1 MILRLH
7 EYFGVPEEELKKRG
21 VLNGLLGIDNKL
33 FVDPTRLTF
42 AKTPEFE
49 KGRGEIEAYFADVI
63 RLLQLAKAPE
73 DIAWKEASRRLEF
86 RERQGVALG
95 YSHAK
100 DNGSGIGPDL
110 AQRLA
115 TRGWE
120 IVQLGITDPL
130 IFELIGLFEEDFG
143 PDRLSDMAIGILWV
157 RFLSYTDRISKD
169 LDLKPRATSTVGSKN
184 FELPITPWGKPMI
197 LVPSELLDPLPVALD
212 RSEIDQ
218 VAAFN
223 EALRTVWNKLIF
235 DASRRRISKADIRNI
250 FLKNPTALADLIK
263 VYREASRAG
272 YDFDSDPTGLFSWW
286 DAARN
291 TATQNPVEIDP
302 KKPKTVAEILHIL
315 DQIIRQFKKNV
326 EENRLYET
334 LYSDTGKPRNERY
347 SQLLFF
353 GTADAYCDANGI
365 ELSRE
370 ANAGNGPVDFKLSG
384 AGKVL
389 VELKL
394 SKNDLVHGYTVQ
406 LPAYMKSEGAD
417 DAVYVII
424 RVADPDLGIKS
435 VLELENTGTKEGKK
449 MPKVYVI
456 DGRPRP
462 SASKM

>member
-7 EYFGVPEEELKKRG
+7 EYFCVPEEELEKRG

-33 FVDPTRLTF
+33 FVDPTRLTL

-49 KGRGEIEAYFADVI
+49 ESRAEIETYFADVF
-63 RLLQLAKAPE
+63 RLLKLAKAPE
-73 DIAWKEASRRLEF
+73 GIAWEAACKRLEF
-86 RERQGVALG
+86 PERQGVALG

-100 DNGSGIGPDL
+100 DNGSGVGPEL
-110 AQRLA
+110 ARRIA
-115 TRGWE
+115 ARGWE
-120 IVQLGITDPL
+120 ILQLGITDPL

-143 PDRLSDMAIGILWV
+143 PDRLCDMAIGILWV
-157 RFLSYTDRISKD
+157 RFLSYTDRISKEF
-169 LDLKPRATSTVGSKN
+169 DLKPRTTFAVGSNK
-184 FELPITPWGKPMI
+184 FELPLAPWGKPMI

-223 EALRTVWNKLIF
+223 GALRTVWNKLIF
-235 DASRRRISKADIRNI
+235 DASKKRITKAQIREM
-250 FLKNPTALADLIK
+250 FLKNPKALADLIG

-272 YDFDSDPTGLFSWW
+272 YDFDADPAGLFSWW

-291 TATQNPVEIDP
+291 TASNNPIEINP
-302 KKPKTVAEILHIL
+302 KQPKTIADILQVL

-326 EENRLYET
+326 EDNRLYET
-334 LYSDTGKPRNERY
+334 LYSDFGKPRNERY
-347 SQLLFF
+347 SQRLFF

-370 ANAGNGPVDFKLSG
+370 PNAGNGPVDFKMSG

-424 RVADPDLGIKS
+424 QVADSDFGIKS
-435 VLELENTGTKEGKK
+435 VLELESSGTKQGKK

-456 DGRPRP
+456 DGRPKP

>member
-1 MILRLH
+1 MIVRLH
-7 EYFGVPEEELKKRG
+7 EYFGVPSKELEGRG
-21 VLNGLLGIDNKL
+21 VLNGVLGLDNKL
-33 FVDPTRLTF
+33 FVDPTRLSS

-49 KGRGEIEAYFADVI
+49 EARAEIERYFSDVI
-63 RLLQLAKAPE
+63 RLLKLARMPE
-73 DIAWKEASRRLEF
+73 GVAFKEASKRLEF
-86 RERQGVALG
+86 PERRGVALG

-143 PDRLSDMAIGILWV
+143 ADRLSDMAIGILWL
-157 RFLSYTDRISKD
+157 RFLTYTDRISRE
-169 LDLKPRATSTVGSKN
+169 LNLKPRATFKVGIKR
-184 FELPITPWGKPMI
+184 FELPVTPWRTSMT

-212 RSEIDQ
+212 RSEIDD

-223 EALRTVWNKLIF
+223 QALRTVWNKLIYG
-235 DASRRRISKADIRNI
+235 ASRRRITKADIRKM
-250 FLKNPTALADLIK
+250 FFKNPKALADLIK
-263 VYREASRAG
+263 VYRESSRAG
-272 YDFDSDPTGLFSWW
+272 YDYDLDPAGFFSWL
-286 DAARN
+286 DAARS
-291 TATQNPVEIDP
+291 TATYNPVEIGP
-302 KKPKTVAEILHIL
+302 KKPKTVTEILQIL

-326 EENRLYET
+326 EDNRLYET
-334 LYSDTGKPRNERY
+334 LYSDTGTPRNERY
-347 SQLLFF
+347 SQRLFF
-353 GTADAYCDANGI
+353 ATADAYCDANGI

-370 ANAGNGPVDFKLSG
+370 PNAGNGPVDFKLSG
-384 AGKVL
+384 GGKVL

-424 RVADPDLGIKS
+424 QVADSDLSIRR
-435 VLELENTGTKEGKK
+435 VLTIESNGTGDGKK
-449 MPKVYVI
+449 MPKVYLI
-456 DGRPRP
+456 DGRPKP